1 MGGIHFPPRGL
12 MPLPRAA
19 ASNGEMERIREGKK
33 RKERII
39 KMER

>member
-1 MGGIHFPPRGL
+1 